1 VEAVSATSGLEGEE
15 GCPFSIHAGKALAL
29 GATGA
34 DRYGCSGFLHR
45 TCCQFNLWIENI
57 EKI

>member
-34 DRYGCSGFLHR
+34 DRYGCIKLSNKNKRKCSNTML
-45 TCCQFNLWIENI
+45 
-57 EKI
+57 